1 MILNSIKNYLDFNVV
16 NPSVKYLSLVAFF
29 TGIILSYFYTVL
41 VIIQKY
47 AGYSEFTIGV
57 VASFG
62 PLGLIFSGFFTT
74 KLLKKFGFYKII
86 FIATSMQGFCIAIM
100 LEFLNPFNLAFWFF
114 ILGMMGGLT
123 WMTMDTW
130 VNVVSNNSN
139 RGKSIGIYNSSVTTG
154 LAMGPLIVGL
164 FGISDRGP
172 LAICML
178 LIFLKIG
185 FLISIKKYVNQVSI
199 PDQSTKMKFSIIFIS
214 PFIFLAIFF
223 AGIEDS
229 AFLSLFPAFMI
240 NDFFSEKQIGIYIF
254 VGGIFGVLCQ
264 PFVGAL
270 SDHFNKRLLVF
281 TLLLAHVSW
290 LILLKFSNSN
300 EILIIIALMISG
312 FASTS
317 LYTVTLAYL
326 GERINVSD
334 IAFATSLFIIIYE
347 IGEYI
352 GPIIVG
358 FNMNFFGNA
367 GFTNTLLI
375 FAFFSIIFGI
385 FRSLFHKNEH
395 SNY

>member
-86 FIATSMQGFCIAIM
+86 FIATSIQGFCIAIM
-100 LEFLNPFNLAFWFF
+100 LEFLNPINLAFWFF

-172 LAICML
+172 LIICL
-178 LIFLKIG
+178 ILIFLKIG
-185 FLISIKKYVNQVSI
+185 VLISIKKYVNQVSI

-281 TLLLAHVSW
+281 ALLLAHVSW

-300 EILIIIALMISG
+300 EILIILALMISG

-358 FNMNFFGNA
+358 FNMNYFGNA

-385 FRSLFHKNEH
+385 FRSLFYNK
-395 SNY
+395 

>member
-47 AGYSEFTIGV
+47 AAYSEFTIGV

-86 FIATSMQGFCIAIM
+86 FIATSIQGFCIAIM
-100 LEFLNPFNLAFWFF
+100 LEFLNPINLAFWFF

-164 FGISDRGP
+164 FGISDIGP
-172 LAICML
+172 LIICLL

-185 FLISIKKYVNQVSI
+185 VLISIKKYVNQVSI

-281 TLLLAHVSW
+281 ALLLAHVSW

-385 FRSLFHKNEH
+385 FRSLFHKK
-395 SNY
+395 

>member
-86 FIATSMQGFCIAIM
+86 FIATSIQGFCIAIM
-100 LEFLNPFNLAFWFF
+100 LEFLNPINLAFWFF

-172 LAICML
+172 LIICLL

-185 FLISIKKYVNQVSI
+185 VLISIKKYVNQVSI

-281 TLLLAHVSW
+281 ALLLAHVSW

-385 FRSLFHKNEH
+385 FRSLFHKK
-395 SNY
+395 

>member
-86 FIATSMQGFCIAIM
+86 FIATSIQGFCITIM
-100 LEFLNPFNLAFWFF
+100 LEFLNPINLAFWFF

-172 LAICML
+172 LIICLL

-185 FLISIKKYVNQVSI
+185 VLISIKKYVNQVSI

-281 TLLLAHVSW
+281 ALLLAHVSW

-385 FRSLFHKNEH
+385 FRSLFHKK
-395 SNY
+395 

>member
-1 MILNSIKNYLDFNVV
+1 MILNSIKNYLDFNIVS
-16 NPSVKYLSLVAFF
+16 PSVKYLSLVAFC
-29 TGIILSYFYTVL
+29 TGIILSYFYTIL

-47 AGYSEFTIGV
+47 AGYSEFTIGL

-86 FIATSMQGFCIAIM
+86 FISTVVQGLCITAM
-100 LEFLNPFNLAFWFF
+100 LEFLNPYNLAVWFF

-164 FGISDRGP
+164 FGTSGRIP
-172 LAICML
+172 ITVC
-178 LIFLKIG
+178 LILVLFKIG
-185 FLISIKKYVNQVSI
+185 SLISIKKYVNLVSI
-199 PDQSTKMKFSIIFIS
+199 PEQSTKMKFSIILIS
-214 PFIFLAIFF
+214 PFVFLAIFF

-240 NDFFSEKQIGIYIF
+240 NDFFSDKQIGIYIF
-254 VGGIFGVLCQ
+254 IGGIFGVLCQ

-270 SDHFNKRLLVF
+270 SDNFNKRLIVF
-281 TLLLAHVSW
+281 VLLLAHVTW
-290 LILLKFSNSN
+290 LMLLKISNSN
-300 EILIIIALMISG
+300 EIIIIIALMISG

-326 GERINVSD
+326 GERINVTD

-347 IGEYI
+347 IGEYL

-358 FNMNFFGNA
+358 FNMNIFGNT
-367 GFTNTLLI
+367 GFTNTLLS

-385 FRSLFHKNEH
+385 IRSLFYKK
-395 SNY
+395 

>member
-86 FIATSMQGFCIAIM
+86 FIATSIQGFCIAIM
-100 LEFLNPFNLAFWFF
+100 LEFLNPINLAFWFF

-172 LAICML
+172 LIICLL

-185 FLISIKKYVNQVSI
+185 VLISIKKYVNQVSI
-199 PDQSTKMKFSIIFIS
+199 PDQSTKMKFSIILIS

-281 TLLLAHVSW
+281 ALLLAHVSW

-385 FRSLFHKNEH
+385 FRSLFHKK
-395 SNY
+395 

>member
-86 FIATSMQGFCIAIM
+86 FIATSIQGFCIAIM

-172 LAICML
+172 LIICLL

-185 FLISIKKYVNQVSI
+185 VLISIKKYVNQVSI

-281 TLLLAHVSW
+281 ALLLAHVSW

-385 FRSLFHKNEH
+385 FRSLFHKK
-395 SNY
+395 

>member
-41 VIIQKY
+41 VIVQKY

-86 FIATSMQGFCIAIM
+86 FIATSIQGFCIAIM
-100 LEFLNPFNLAFWFF
+100 LEFLNPINLAFWFF

-130 VNVVSNNSN
+130 VNVVSNNYN

-172 LAICML
+172 LIICLL

-185 FLISIKKYVNQVSI
+185 VLISIKKYVNQVFI
-199 PDQSTKMKFSIIFIS
+199 PEQSTKMKFSIIFIS

-281 TLLLAHVSW
+281 ALLLAHVIW

-385 FRSLFHKNEH
+385 FRSLFHKK
-395 SNY
+395 

>member
-86 FIATSMQGFCIAIM
+86 FIATSIQGCCIAIM
-100 LEFLNPFNLAFWFF
+100 LEFLNPINLAFWFF

-172 LAICML
+172 LIICLL
-178 LIFLKIG
+178 LIFFKIG
-185 FLISIKKYVNQVSI
+185 VLISIKKYVNQVSI

-281 TLLLAHVSW
+281 ALLLAHVSW

-385 FRSLFHKNEH
+385 FRSLFHKK
-395 SNY
+395 

>member
-86 FIATSMQGFCIAIM
+86 FIATSIQGFCIAIM
-100 LEFLNPFNLAFWFF
+100 LEFLNPINLAFWFF

-172 LAICML
+172 LIICLL
-178 LIFLKIG
+178 LISFKIG
-185 FLISIKKYVNQVSI
+185 VLISIKKYVNQVSI

-281 TLLLAHVSW
+281 ALLLAHVSW

-385 FRSLFHKNEH
+385 FRSLFHNK
-395 SNY
+395 

>member
-86 FIATSMQGFCIAIM
+86 FIATSIQGFCIAIM
-100 LEFLNPFNLAFWFF
+100 LEFLNPINLAFWFF

-164 FGISDRGP
+164 FGISDKGP
-172 LAICML
+172 LIICLL

-185 FLISIKKYVNQVSI
+185 VLISIKKYVNQVSI

-281 TLLLAHVSW
+281 ALLLAHVSW

-385 FRSLFHKNEH
+385 FRSLFHKK
-395 SNY
+395 

>member
-172 LAICML
+172 LIICLL

-185 FLISIKKYVNQVSI
+185 VLISIKKYVNQVSI

-281 TLLLAHVSW
+281 ALLLAHVSW

-385 FRSLFHKNEH
+385 FRSLFHKK
-395 SNY
+395 

>member
-86 FIATSMQGFCIAIM
+86 FIATSIQGFCITIM
-100 LEFLNPFNLAFWFF
+100 LEFLNPINLSFWFF

-172 LAICML
+172 LIICLL

-185 FLISIKKYVNQVSI
+185 VLISIKKYVNQVSI

-229 AFLSLFPAFMI
+229 AFLSLFPAFML

-281 TLLLAHVSW
+281 ALLLAHVSW

-385 FRSLFHKNEH
+385 FRSLFHKK
-395 SNY
+395 

>member
-74 KLLKKFGFYKII
+74 KLLKKYGFYKII
-86 FIATSMQGFCIAIM
+86 FIATSIQGFCIAIM
-100 LEFLNPFNLAFWFF
+100 LEFLNPINLAFWFF

-172 LAICML
+172 LIICLL

-185 FLISIKKYVNQVSI
+185 VLISIKKYVNQVSI

-281 TLLLAHVSW
+281 ALLLAHVSW

-385 FRSLFHKNEH
+385 FRSLFHKK
-395 SNY
+395 

>member
-47 AGYSEFTIGV
+47 TGYSEFTIGV

-86 FIATSMQGFCIAIM
+86 FIATSIQGFCIAIM
-100 LEFLNPFNLAFWFF
+100 LEFLNPINLGFWFF

-172 LAICML
+172 LIICLL

-185 FLISIKKYVNQVSI
+185 VLISIKKYVNQVSI

-281 TLLLAHVSW
+281 ALLLAHVSW

-385 FRSLFHKNEH
+385 FRSLFHKK
-395 SNY
+395 

>member
-47 AGYSEFTIGV
+47 AAYSEFTIGV

-86 FIATSMQGFCIAIM
+86 FIATSIQGFCIAIM
-100 LEFLNPFNLAFWFF
+100 LEFLNPINLAFWFF

-172 LAICML
+172 LIICLL

-185 FLISIKKYVNQVSI
+185 VLISIKKYVNQVSI

-281 TLLLAHVSW
+281 ALLLAHVSW

-385 FRSLFHKNEH
+385 FRSLFHKK
-395 SNY
+395 

>member
-172 LAICML
+172 LIICLL

-185 FLISIKKYVNQVSI
+185 VLISIKKYVNQVSI

-281 TLLLAHVSW
+281 ALLLAHVSW

-358 FNMNFFGNA
+358 FNMNYFGNA

-385 FRSLFHKNEH
+385 IRSLFYRK
-395 SNY
+395 

>member
-86 FIATSMQGFCIAIM
+86 FIATSIQGFCIAIM
-100 LEFLNPFNLAFWFF
+100 LEFLNPINLAFWFF

-172 LAICML
+172 LIICLL

-185 FLISIKKYVNQVSI
+185 VLISIKKYVNQVSI

-281 TLLLAHVSW
+281 VLLLAHVSW

-385 FRSLFHKNEH
+385 FRSLFNKK
-395 SNY
+395 

>member
-86 FIATSMQGFCIAIM
+86 FIATSIQGFCIAIM
-100 LEFLNPFNLAFWFF
+100 LEFLNPINLAFWFF

-164 FGISDRGP
+164 FGISDIGP
-172 LAICML
+172 LIICLL

-185 FLISIKKYVNQVSI
+185 VLISIKKYVNQVSI

-281 TLLLAHVSW
+281 ALLLAHVSW

-385 FRSLFHKNEH
+385 FRSLFHKK
-395 SNY
+395 

>member
-86 FIATSMQGFCIAIM
+86 FIATSIQGFCIAIM
-100 LEFLNPFNLAFWFF
+100 LEFLNPINLAFWFF

-172 LAICML
+172 LIICLL

-185 FLISIKKYVNQVSI
+185 VLISIKKYVNQVSI

-281 TLLLAHVSW
+281 ALLLAHVSW

-358 FNMNFFGNA
+358 FNMNYFGNA

-385 FRSLFHKNEH
+385 FRSLFHKK
-395 SNY
+395 

>member
-86 FIATSMQGFCIAIM
+86 FIATSIQGFCIAIM
-100 LEFLNPFNLAFWFF
+100 LEFLNPINLAFWFF

-281 TLLLAHVSW
+281 ALLLAHVSW

-385 FRSLFHKNEH
+385 FRSLFHKK
-395 SNY
+395 

>member
-86 FIATSMQGFCIAIM
+86 FIATSIQGFCIAIM
-100 LEFLNPFNLAFWFF
+100 LEFLNPINLAFWFF

-172 LAICML
+172 LIICLL
-178 LIFLKIG
+178 LISLKIG
-185 FLISIKKYVNQVSI
+185 VLISIKKYVNQVSI

-281 TLLLAHVSW
+281 ALLLAHVSW

-385 FRSLFHKNEH
+385 FRSLFHKK
-395 SNY
+395 

>member
-86 FIATSMQGFCIAIM
+86 FIATSIQGFCIAIM
-100 LEFLNPFNLAFWFF
+100 LEFLNPINLAFWFF

-172 LAICML
+172 LIICL
-178 LIFLKIG
+178 ILIFLKIG
-185 FLISIKKYVNQVSI
+185 VLISIKKYVNQVSI

-281 TLLLAHVSW
+281 ALLLAHVSW

-385 FRSLFHKNEH
+385 FRSLFHKK
-395 SNY
+395 

>member
-86 FIATSMQGFCIAIM
+86 FIATSIQGFCIAIM
-100 LEFLNPFNLAFWFF
+100 LEFLNPINLAFWFF

-172 LAICML
+172 LIICLL

-185 FLISIKKYVNQVSI
+185 VLISIKKYVNQVSI

-264 PFVGAL
+264 PFVGGL

-281 TLLLAHVSW
+281 ALLLAHVSW

-385 FRSLFHKNEH
+385 FRSLFHKK
-395 SNY
+395 

>member
-172 LAICML
+172 LIICLL

-185 FLISIKKYVNQVSI
+185 VLISIKKYVNQVSI

-264 PFVGAL
+264 PFVGGL

-281 TLLLAHVSW
+281 ALLLAHVIW

-385 FRSLFHKNEH
+385 FRSLFHKK
-395 SNY
+395 

>member
-86 FIATSMQGFCIAIM
+86 FIATSIQGFCIAIM
-100 LEFLNPFNLAFWFF
+100 LEFLNPINLAFWFF

-229 AFLSLFPAFMI
+229 SFLSLFPAFMI

-281 TLLLAHVSW
+281 ALLLAHVSW

-385 FRSLFHKNEH
+385 FRSLFHKK
-395 SNY
+395 